1 MTTQTEYKK
10 YRIYGTVGMVALFLM
25 GGLVG
30 FILNGSDRINHSTMS
45 KNDCNTIAGRI
56 IEAARNNQPDLIEQL
71 NKVYSENCLN
81 RVFEQPKP
89 QPKFEEK
96 KLPETTCA
104 AVEELLKQRLKDEN
118 SLDPSDHLNNSD
130 IYEKMYGQ
138 GCAENKEKWSKLS
151 KREANIAAAIDL
163 YGEIRVFT
171 DEEFEKEYEKENSTC
186 AKIEKTLRRQLSCVN
201 IDDHYC
207 NENDHI
213 RDAKIYANLSER
225 GCPENSERYKER
237 AKQELEI
244 ARALTDDRMDGY
256 QEQQETTEI
265 VETYKRLQMQA
276 EAEKIIEKAKKLT
289 NPAIDFIIQLEK
301 IIEED

>member
-1 MTTQTEYKK
+1 MTTQAEYKK
-10 YRIYGTVGMVALFLM
+10 YRIYGTIGMVALFLM

-89 QPKFEEK
+89 QPKIEEK
-96 KLPETTCA
+96 KIPETTCGKI
-104 AVEELLKQRLKDEN
+104 EMLLTERLY
-118 SLDPSDHLNNSD
+118 PADHPEADAHIDNAK
-130 IYEKMYGQ
+130 IYGD
-138 GCAENKEKWSKLS
+138 LS
-151 KREANIAAAIDL
+151 KRGCPENTEKYKALAQQEFQIAQAL
-163 YGEIRVFT
+163 
-171 DEEFEKEYEKENSTC
+171 KKENINMPTC
-186 AKIEKTLRRQLSCVN
+186 AQIERVLIPELHCTDGYEICGDS
-201 IDDHYC
+201 DT
-207 NENDHI
+207 HI
-213 RDAKIYANLSER
+213 NNAKIYANLSER
-225 GCPENSERYKER
+225 GCPENSEKYKAL
-237 AKQELEI
+237 AKQELEV
-244 ARALTDDRMDGY
+244 ARALTDDNMEGY
-256 QEQQETTEI
+256 QEQRETTEI
-265 VETYKRLQMQA
+265 VETYKRIQMQQ